1 MAVGAMRYLREHEIP
16 VPQKILVAGHGDSEI
31 TRMTVPS
38 LITAHYY
45 YEKSGRISVRRLM
58 ELLRHEEGAVEEV
71 KLGYEIVD
79 LNG

>member
-1 MAVGAMRYLREHEIP
+1 M
-16 VPQKILVAGHGDSEI
+16 
-31 TRMTVPS
+31 
-38 LITAHYY
+38 
-45 YEKSGRISVRRLM
+45 RRLM